1 MAQNRFF
8 GGQFMLRRTLL
19 ATALAIPALAACAT
33 NRTTTTDP
41 LGPLPRDTSTH
52 AQPDIARVRHVSLD
66 LTADFERKVMRGK
79 CTLSIVARDDAQ
91 EIVLDSLNLVIHSVR
106 AGGREATYTVGDSRP
121 DLGAPLTVQLNGARE
136 IEIEYE
142 SGPEAASLQWLTPA
156 QTASN
161 KQFLFSQGQ
170 SILNR
175 SWIPT
180 QDSPGI
186 RQTYDARIVVPEG
199 LKAVM
204 SAEMLTPNGQ
214 PAGAGQRAF
223 RFRMPQPI
231 PPYLIAIGVGDL
243 VHRDVGPRTGVYAE
257 PSVID
262 RGVHECAD
270 MERMMDVAEALYG
283 PYRWGRYDVLILPPS
298 FPYGGMENPR
308 LTFLTP
314 TFLAGDRSLVSLV
327 AHELAHSWSGNL
339 VTNAVWADSWLNE
352 GFTTYIEGRISEA
365 LFGEENA
372 RMAEALSW
380 ADIQTA
386 LTTVSAA
393 GQRLHW
399 TGEVSANDN
408 SSAITYDKGALFLR
422 TVERIIGRNRID
434 TYLRSYFDRYAFQ
447 PMTTQQF
454 LADFRQHVVR
464 GDAALEAQLM
474 LDQWAYEPGIPS
486 NAQAPVASGF
496 DDIPGYV
503 EAFVAGGPP
512 AAAPW
517 EHWNTMQRQRY
528 LQTLPRELPAERL
541 RELQAAFALDTIG
554 NMEVRFDWLMLA
566 ARNSYDPS
574 SAAIERF
581 LTEQGRGKFIRPLYR
596 GLMDRGAWG
605 QALARRIYARGRVGY
620 HPIVQAA
627 VDRIVTPA

>member
-1 MAQNRFF
+1 
-8 GGQFMLRRTLL
+8 MLRRTLL
-19 ATALAIPALAACAT
+19 ASALAIPALSACAT
-33 NRTTTTDP
+33 ATTAARDP
-41 LGPLPRDTSTH
+41 LAPLPLDTSSH
-52 AQPDIARVRHVSLD
+52 ARPEIARVTHVSLD

-79 CTLSIVARDDAQ
+79 ATLQVVARADAQ
-91 EIVLDSLNLVIHSVR
+91 EIVLDSLNLVIHRVR
-106 AGGREATYTVGDSRP
+106 AGGVETTYTLGESRP
-121 DLGAPLTVQLNGARE
+121 SLGAPLTIALNGART
-136 IEIEYE
+136 IEIDYE
-142 SGPEAASLQWLTPA
+142 SGPDAASLQWLTPA

-175 SWIPT
+175 TWIPT

-186 RQTYDARIVVPEG
+186 RQTYDARIVAPEG
-199 LKAVM
+199 LKVVM
-204 SAEMLTPNGQ
+204 SAEMLTPDGET
-214 PAGAGQRAF
+214 AGAGQRAF

-243 VHRDVGPRTGVYAE
+243 VHRATGPRTGVWAE
-257 PSVID
+257 PSVVE
-262 RGVHECAD
+262 RGAYECAD
-270 MERMMDVAEALYG
+270 MERMIDVAEALYG

-298 FPYGGMENPR
+298 FPFGGMENPR

-339 VTNAVWADSWLNE
+339 VTNAVWADGWLNE
-352 GFTTYIEGRISEA
+352 GFTSYIEGRIGEA
-365 LFGEENA
+365 LFGEANA
-372 RMAEALSW
+372 RMAEALAWS
-380 ADIQTA
+380 DIQRA
-386 LTTVSAA
+386 LTTVSPD

-399 TGEVSANDN
+399 VGEVDANDN

-422 TVERIIGRNRID
+422 TIERIIGRSRID
-434 TYLRSYFDRYAFQ
+434 TYLRSYFDRHAFQ
-447 PMTTQQF
+447 PMTTQAF
-454 LADFRQHVVR
+454 LADFRDRVVR
-464 GDAALEAQLM
+464 GNAALEAQLL

-496 DDIPGYV
+496 DQIPGYI

-541 RELQAAFALDTIG
+541 AALQSAFALDTIG
-554 NMEVRFDWLMLA
+554 NMEVRFDWLALA
-566 ARNSYDPS
+566 INNSYAPS
-574 SAAIERF
+574 SAAIEHF
-581 LTEQGRGKFIRPLYR
+581 LSEQGRGKFIRPLYR
-596 GLMDRGAWG
+596 ALMQRGEWG
-605 QALARRIYARGRVGY
+605 QALARRTYAHARAGY
-620 HPIVQAA
+620 HPIVAAA
-627 VDRIVTPA
+627 VDRILQG

>member
-1 MAQNRFF
+1 
-8 GGQFMLRRTLL
+8 MLRRTLL
-19 ATALAIPALAACAT
+19 LSAIAIPALSACAT
-33 NRTTTTDP
+33 TGAADP
-41 LGPLPRDTSTH
+41 MAPLPRDTSSH
-52 AQPDIARVRHVSLD
+52 ARPEEARVRHVSLD
-66 LTADFERKVMRGK
+66 LTADFDRKVFHGK
-79 CTLSIVARDDAQ
+79 ATLDIVARNDAR
-91 EIVLDSLNLVIHSVR
+91 EIVLDSDGLVISAVR
-106 AGGREATYTVGDSRP
+106 AGGRSAAYVIGEVSEGK
-121 DLGAPLTVQLNGARE
+121 GAPLTIQLNGARR

-142 SGPEAASLQWLTPA
+142 SAPNASALQWLEPE

-161 KQFLFSQGQ
+161 KRFLFSQGQ
-170 SILNR
+170 SIHNR
-175 SWIPT
+175 TWIPT

-186 RQTYDARIVVPEG
+186 RQTYDARIVVPAD

-204 SAEMLTPNGQ
+204 SAEMLTPNGEA
-214 PAGAGQRAF
+214 AGEGQRAF

-231 PPYLIAIGVGDL
+231 PPYLIAIGIGDL
-243 VHRDVGPRTGVYAE
+243 AFRAVGPRTGVYAE
-257 PSVID
+257 PSVVE
-262 RGVHECAD
+262 RGAYECAD

-352 GFTTYIEGRISEA
+352 GFTSYIEGRIGEA
-365 LFGEENA
+365 LFGAEHA
-372 RMAEALSW
+372 RMAEALAWS
-380 ADIQTA
+380 DIQTA
-386 LTTVSAA
+386 IADVPTD

-399 TGEVSANDN
+399 VGEVDANEN

-422 TVERIIGRNRID
+422 TVEGIVGRDRLD

-447 PMTTQQF
+447 PMTTQLF
-454 LADFRQHVVR
+454 LSDFRENVVR
-464 GDAALEAQLM
+464 GDTALEARLM

-486 NAQAPVASGF
+486 NAVAPVASGF
-496 DDIPGYV
+496 DDIPGYI

-528 LQTLPRELPAERL
+528 LQSMPRQLSAARL
-541 RELQAAFALDTIG
+541 RDLESAFALDTIG
-554 NMEVRFDWLMLA
+554 NMEVRFDWLMIA
-566 ARNSYDPS
+566 VRNGYQPS
-574 SAAIERF
+574 TSAIGRF
-581 LTEQGRGKFIRPLYR
+581 LGEQGRGKFIRPIYR
-596 GLMDRGAWG
+596 ALMDQGAWG
-605 QALARRIYARGRVGY
+605 QNLARTLYRNLRGRY
-620 HPIVQAA
+620 HPIVQAG

>member
-1 MAQNRFF
+1 
-8 GGQFMLRRTLL
+8 MLRRTLL
-19 ATALAIPALAACAT
+19 ASALAIPALAACAT
-33 NRTTTTDP
+33 ATSGARDP
-41 LGPLPRDTSTH
+41 LAPLPLDTSSH
-52 AQPDIARVRHVSLD
+52 ARPEIARVTHVSLD

-79 CTLSIVARDDAQ
+79 ATLSIAARDDAQ
-91 EIVLDSLNLVIHSVR
+91 EIVLDSLNLVIHRVS
-106 AGGREATYTVGDSRP
+106 AGGAETTYTLGESRP
-121 DLGAPLTVQLNGARE
+121 SLGAPLTIALNGARTV
-136 IEIEYE
+136 EIEYE
-142 SGPEAASLQWLTPA
+142 SGPDAASLQWLTPA

-161 KQFLFSQGQ
+161 KPFLFSQGQ

-175 SWIPT
+175 TWIPT

-186 RQTYDARIVVPEG
+186 RQTYDARIVAPEG
-199 LKAVM
+199 LKVVM
-204 SAEMLTPNGQ
+204 SAEMLTPEGE
-214 PAGAGQRAF
+214 PLGDGQRAF

-231 PPYLIAIGVGDL
+231 PPYLIAIGIGDL
-243 VHRDVGPRTGVYAE
+243 VHRATGPRTGVYAE
-257 PSVID
+257 PSVVE
-262 RGVHECAD
+262 RGAYECAD

-339 VTNAVWADSWLNE
+339 VTNAVWADGWLNE
-352 GFTTYIEGRISEA
+352 GFTSYIEGRIGEA

-372 RMAEALSW
+372 RMAEALAW

-386 LTTVSAA
+386 LTTVTPD

-399 TGEVSANDN
+399 VGEVDANDN

-422 TVERIIGRNRID
+422 TIERIVGRTRLD

-447 PMTTQQF
+447 PMTTQHF

-464 GDAALEAQLM
+464 GDAALEAQLL

-486 NAQAPVASGF
+486 NAQAPVATGF
-496 DDIPGYV
+496 NDIPGHI
-503 EAFVAGGPP
+503 EAFIAGGPP

-528 LQTLPRELPAERL
+528 LQTLPRELSATRL
-541 RELQAAFALDTIG
+541 RDLEAAFGLDDIG
-554 NMEVRFDWLMLA
+554 NMEVRFDWLSLA
-566 ARNSYDPS
+566 IANSFEPS

-581 LTEQGRGKFIRPLYR
+581 LSEQGRGKFIRPLYR
-596 GLMDRGAWG
+596 ALMQRGEWG
-605 QALARRIYARGRVGY
+605 QALARRTYAHARAGY
-620 HPIVQAA
+620 HPIVAAA
-627 VDRIVTPA
+627 VDRILAA